1 MPQGVFFITSF
12 SISNSSSGTANISL
26 NFKDKMAKLDGTL
39 GGTLPATTRFDIV
52 SSTINGVTTTDKVL
66 VYDIIMEAVNH
77 FGGESLNNI
86 IIDDVPKKIKRV
98 IRWIGTEPVWIY
110 PIEDSSSGKVSYDI
124 CYNSDLD
131 EKETG
136 HTPIDKELRAKQYT
150 QNQDVGYVYENF
162 VYDDELSLNAGS
174 KVTDVLDKIKTW
186 LGNYEYFY
194 DEYGQFHFQE
204 IKNYLNNTYSS
215 YIWDKLT
222 DDSTQDFPLKDTTD
236 EDYWFE
242 DTQGKVVY
250 TFNDSDNLVSITN
263 TPSYEN
269 IKNDF
274 IVEGTTTNDN
284 IKTTVRYHLVIDNKP
299 DMNTEGH
306 YNILVYKDPDTE
318 KYKLGYP
325 TIIHPTKRSGGGYT

>member
-98 IRWIGTEPVWIY
+98 IRWMGTEPVWIY

-222 DDSTQDFPLKDTTD
+222 DDSTEDFPLKDTTD
-236 EDYWFE
+236 EDY
-242 DTQGKVVY
+242 
-250 TFNDSDNLVSITN
+250 
-263 TPSYEN
+263 
-269 IKNDF
+269 
-274 IVEGTTTNDN
+274 
-284 IKTTVRYHLVIDNKP
+284 
-299 DMNTEGH
+299 
-306 YNILVYKDPDTE
+306 
-318 KYKLGYP
+318 
-325 TIIHPTKRSGGGYT
+325 